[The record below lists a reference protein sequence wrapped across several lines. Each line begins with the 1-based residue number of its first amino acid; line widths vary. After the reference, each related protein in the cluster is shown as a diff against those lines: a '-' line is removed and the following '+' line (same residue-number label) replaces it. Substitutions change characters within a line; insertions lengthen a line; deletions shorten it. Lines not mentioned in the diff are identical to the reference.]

1 VGNSQIPGPSDVV
14 DPLWRRVLNDR
25 FTILEP
31 IGSGGMGKVYKAVQA
46 PLDRVVAL
54 KVLNP
59 QYANGKD
66 PEFRKRF
73 FLEASLTSRLRHPNT
88 ITVIDYGQTP
98 DGIFYIAMEY
108 LEGQTLSQ
116 LLAKSGPMRWT
127 RCLNISQQICRSLRE
142 AHKLGLIHR
151 DLKPANVM
159 LISEDHE
166 TDLVKVLDFG
176 LVKSFGSEP
185 DKPAAVAAPSS
196 EESNGLSNPE
206 VTDAGVFLG
215 SPQYM
220 APEQARHRSDQR
232 SDIYSLGATC
242 YHMLAGR
249 PPFWAKDSVEV
260 IFKHINE
267 PVPPLRSVR
276 ADMDVPAEFEAVV
289 MKCLEK
295 QPSHRF
301 QSMDELLEALRR
313 VAMATGNSGIFLTGA
328 AGTASTHGNRPP
340 PMPASAV
347 AHAPPTAPAPVA
359 KAENTLAL
367 DISVFSA
374 PEPQPEPEPEPEP
387 QPEPAREPEF
397 RLAPMLA
404 RLLAAAAPWYENRK
418 HLYVAAAAG
427 ALLIMMVIAI
437 PIARRRPASPQPPP
451 KVESFAKVAP
461 QPEPTRVPERTVDKP
476 PIEVAERPRPAPQ
489 PVKFRVSTE
498 PSGAT
503 VSMDGEVLGTTPLSF
518 DMPGNENG
526 VATAELL
533 LTLKGYHSM
542 SVTTGGS
549 GEVVLTQKLQA
560 RPPGRMASVSPGL
573 RETAVERI
581 IVAVPESKKQE
592 AETKLAS
599 AKPVASIEPPKTN
612 AAPAIEVPPPAPPP
626 RAPVPEPVAEPS
638 PAAGPIEF
646 TTAMTPPVKLSG
658 PDPEYTQRAL
668 DHEAEGQMVVRC
680 VVTAGGA
687 VHSCRVLKSVPF
699 MERSVI
705 DALERRRYQPATL
718 QGQPVDVYYTFRI
731 TLKLPR

>member
-59 QYANGKD
+59 QFANGKD

-116 LLAKSGPMRWT
+116 LLAKSGPLRWT

-176 LVKSFGSEP
+176 LVKSFASEP
-185 DKPAAVAAPSS
+185 DKRATATAPSAAEGS
-196 EESNGLSNPE
+196 ANGSSNPE
-206 VTDAGVFLG
+206 VTDTGVFLG

-249 PPFWAKDSVEV
+249 PPFWAKDSVAV

-276 ADMDVPAEFEAVV
+276 GDLDVPAELEAVV

-295 QPSHRF
+295 QPAHRF

-313 VAMATGNSGIFLTGA
+313 VAMATGNSGIFVTGS
-328 AGTASTHGNRPP
+328 ASSAPPTYGNTPP
-340 PMPASAV
+340 PIPTSAV
-347 AHAPPTAPAPVA
+347 AHLPPAAPAPA
-359 KAENTLAL
+359 PKQENTLAL
-367 DISVFSA
+367 DISVVSA
-374 PEPQPEPEPEPEP
+374 PEAQPESEL
-387 QPEPAREPEF
+387 AREPEQES
-397 RLAPMLA
+397 RPASVLA
-404 RLLAAAAPWYENRK
+404 RALAVAAPWFQDRK
-418 HLYVAAAAG
+418 HLYAAVAAG
-427 ALLIMMVIAI
+427 ALLVLMVVAI
-437 PIARRRPASPQPPP
+437 PIARRRPASPPPP
-451 KVESFAKVAP
+451 RKVESFANPAP
-461 QPEPTRVPERTVDKP
+461 PVEAVPAPDQTANKPPTAVVERPEPVPLS
-476 PIEVAERPRPAPQ
+476 
-489 PVKFRVSTE
+489 VKFRVSTE

-503 VSMDGEVLGTTPLSF
+503 VSMGGRVLGTTPLSF
-518 DMPGNENG
+518 DLPGNDSG
-526 VATAELL
+526 VATAHLL
-533 LTLKGYHSM
+533 LTLKGYHAM
-542 SVTTGGS
+542 AVTTGGS
-549 GEVVLTQKLQA
+549 GEVVLTEKLQA
-560 RPPGRMASVSPGL
+560 RPPGRMGNAAEP
-573 RETAVERI
+573 REAVVEKPAI
-581 IVAVPESKKQE
+581 TVVAVPENKKQE
-592 AETKLAS
+592 AETKIAF
-599 AKPVASIEPPKTN
+599 AKPAATVEPSKSN
-612 AAPAIEVPPPAPPP
+612 AAAAPDVTPPASPQ
-626 RAPVPEPVAEPS
+626 RAPEPVAEVSAP
-638 PAAGPIEF
+638 AGPIEF
-646 TTAMTPPVKLSG
+646 TTAMTAPVKLSG

-668 DHEAEGQMVVRC
+668 DHEAEGLMVVRC
-680 VVTAGGA
+680 VVTSQGT
-687 VHSCRVLKSVPF
+687 VHTCRVLQSVPF
-699 MERSVI
+699 MERAVM
-705 DALERRRYQPATL
+705 DALQRRRYQPATL
-718 QGQPVDVYYTFRI
+718 QGQPIDVYYTFRI

>member
-1 VGNSQIPGPSDVV
+1 VGNSQIPGQSDVV

-116 LLAKSGPMRWT
+116 LLAKSGLLRWT

-142 AHKLGLIHR
+142 AHKLGVIHR

-176 LVKSFGSEP
+176 LVKSFVSEQ
-185 DKPAAVAAPSS
+185 DKRAAPVPPSPEAS
-196 EESNGLSNPE
+196 TNGSSNPE

-267 PVPPLRSVR
+267 PVPPLRSAR
-276 ADMDVPAEFEAVV
+276 ADLDVPAEFEAVV

-301 QSMDELLEALRR
+301 QSMDELLDAIRR
-313 VAMATGNSGIFLTGA
+313 VAMATGNSGIFVTGTM
-328 AGTASTHGNRPP
+328 AGPASTHANTPP
-340 PMPASAV
+340 PMPMSAV
-347 AHAPPTAPAPVA
+347 PAAAP
-359 KAENTLAL
+359 KQENTLAIE
-367 DISVFSA
+367 ISVVSA
-374 PEPQPEPEPEPEP
+374 PEAHPTPKPQLAPLPVPPP
-387 QPEPAREPEF
+387 RTPPTPARASP
-397 RLAPMLA
+397 P
-404 RLLAAAAPWYENRK
+404 AAPWYQNRK
-418 HLYVAAAAG
+418 HLYLAAGAG
-427 ALLIMMVIAI
+427 ALLILMVVAI
-437 PIARRRPASPQPPP
+437 PVARRRPAAPTPAP
-451 KVESFAKVAP
+451 KVESVTKSVPPVEVAP
-461 QPEPTRVPERTVDKP
+461 VPEPTADKSP
-476 PIEVAERPRPAPQ
+476 SAVAESPQPAPQ

-503 VSMDGEVLGTTPLSF
+503 VSLGGQVLGTTPLSF
-518 DMPGNENG
+518 NLPGNASG
-526 VATAELL
+526 VATAQLL

-542 SVTTGGS
+542 AVTTGGS
-549 GEVVLTQKLQA
+549 GEVVLTQKLQV
-560 RPPGRMASVSPGL
+560 RPLGRMGSAAPEL
-573 RETAVERI
+573 RETVVEKPAI
-581 IVAVPESKKQE
+581 TVAVPESRKQE
-592 AETKLAS
+592 QETRVAF
-599 AKPVASIEPPKTN
+599 AKPVASIEPPKNSATS
-612 AAPAIEVPPPAPPP
+612 PVEVPVPAPPQ
-626 RAPVPEPVAEPS
+626 RAAEPVAELS
-638 PAAGPIEF
+638 SSAGPIEF
-646 TTAMTPPVKLSG
+646 TGAMMPPVKVSG

-668 DHEAEGQMVVRC
+668 DHEAEGLMVVRC
-680 VVTAGGA
+680 VVTTEGM
-687 VHSCRVLKSVPF
+687 VHTCRALQSVPF
-699 MERSVI
+699 MERAVI
-705 DALERRRYQPATL
+705 DALQRRRYKPATL
-718 QGQPVDVYYTFRI
+718 QGRPVDVYYTFRI